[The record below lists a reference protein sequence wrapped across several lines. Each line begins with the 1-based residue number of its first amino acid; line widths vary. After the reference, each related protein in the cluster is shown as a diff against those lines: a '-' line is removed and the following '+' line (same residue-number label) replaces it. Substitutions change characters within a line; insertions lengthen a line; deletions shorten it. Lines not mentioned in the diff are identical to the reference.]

1 MLRDL
6 YSNIGVAPAIAPAVK
21 TAAESGAAIDTKGFG
36 RVAFVV
42 NTGAI
47 AGDGDFG
54 VKVQES
60 DTTTGGD
67 FTDADAS
74 VVDSNAPATL
84 AATAAYKLGYRGNK
98 RYARLAVTKAG
109 GTSIALGAVAVLGDP
124 AVTPVA

>member
-1 MLRDL
+1 MRDL
-6 YSNIGVAPAIAPAVK
+6 YSNIGTALALVPAVK
-21 TAAESGAAIDTKGFG
+21 TAAGEGPAIDTHGFN

-60 DTTTGGD
+60 DTDQSGD

-74 VVDSNAPATL
+74 VVKSNAPTTL
-84 AATAAYKLGYRGNK
+84 EANSAYKLGYTGHK
-98 RYARLAVTKAG
+98 RYVRLALTKAG
-109 GTSIALGAVAVLGDP
+109 GTSIAAGAVAVLSD
-124 AVTPVA
+124 AQKRPVA

>member
-1 MLRDL
+1 MRDL
-6 YSNIGVAPAIAPAVK
+6 YSNIGTALALVPAVK
-21 TAAESGAAIDTKGFG
+21 TAAGEGPAIDTNGFN

-60 DTTTGGD
+60 DTDQSGD

-74 VVDSNAPATL
+74 VVKSNAPATL
-84 AATAAYKLGYRGNK
+84 EANSAYKLGYTGHK
-98 RYARLAVTKAG
+98 RYVRLALTKAG
-109 GTSIALGAVAVLGDP
+109 GTSIAAGAVAVLSD
-124 AVTPVA
+124 AQKRPVA